1 MKVLT
6 TALARKTS
14 IWHKLLVPREA
25 NFSSQVFGRCPR
37 RQCIRA
43 TWRS

>member
-14 IWHKLLVPREA
+14 KCHNFLVRREA
-25 NFSSQVFGRCPR
+25 NFSQVFGRCPR
-37 RQCIRA
+37 RQCICA

>member
-14 IWHKLLVPREA
+14 KCHKLLVLREA
-25 NFSSQVFGRCPR
+25 NFSQVFSRCPW
-37 RQCIRA
+37 RQCICA